1 MARRTASSNPNRSQV
16 EEAESRG
23 ITTVDPATGVSVKD
37 LLLDP
42 NVVGVGEEAEDLAGE
57 DGPKGVQSRRGP
69 AGVQLLVDLTEEGW
83 QEAVT
88 EAFRAAKKEFGFEHD
103 PDRPTEIITRG

>member
-1 MARRTASSNPNRSQV
+1 V

-23 ITTVDPATGVSVKD
+23 ITTVDPATGVPVKD

-42 NVVGVGEEAEDLAGE
+42 NVAGVGEEAEDLMGD

-69 AGVQLLVDLTEEGW
+69 DGVQILVDMTQEGW
-83 QEAVT
+83 EDEVAA
-88 EAFRAAKKEFGFEHD
+88 AFKAAKEEFGFEHD
-103 PDRPTEIITRG
+103 PDKPTEVITRG